1 MQNTWEPSGRR
12 ASETRSEML
21 STLALL
27 GGLAGHNHH
36 STSPISLKFNLS
48 PPKYCSPTCI
58 LAFCLCSAMPEGR
71 CHPHTPNLSAPGICT
86 HPAGSVAW
94 GCTREAAALGCC
106 PRPSSSLPGDMWDS
120 GTASGPPRRQL
131 GACRLPPP
139 RRAPGMSQL
148 FGGAARGQANPN
160 PRGWESERQMWA
172 NFLA

>member
-48 PPKYCSPTCI
+48 PPKYCSQTCI
-58 LAFCLCSAMPEGR
+58 LAFCLSSAMPEGR
-71 CHPHTPNLSAPGICT
+71 CHPHAPNLSAPGICT

-106 PRPSSSLPGDMWDS
+106 PRPL
-120 GTASGPPRRQL
+120 L
-131 GACRLPPP
+131 L
-139 RRAPGMSQL
+139 
-148 FGGAARGQANPN
+148 AARGHVGQPAVLLGGSWEPAGCHPLAVLRGCLSYLEALREGRLIPTHAAGN
-160 PRGWESERQMWA
+160 PRGRCGQTFWH
-172 NFLA
+172 N